1 VTNWQTILSGIATA
15 LTGAGI
21 IYFAAVMI
29 PPDALDSTVRGTI
42 IFIGVG
48 FLTAGSGI
56 AASRAN
62 ATSVAAHQESLDK
75 IAEERTHQAGER
87 QAAIQHIDR
96 KFEAVKDEA
105 AGAAVKVAEIQA
117 EQVVSRKVDEVK
129 AEVAKV
135 AEAVAKE
142 TMETHVIPVAKEVAE
157 QTVKEELRK

>member
-1 VTNWQTILSGIATA
+1 MLTNWQTILSGIATA
-15 LTGAGI
+15 LTGVGI

-29 PPDALDSTVRGTI
+29 PPEALDATVRGTI
-42 IFIGVG
+42 VFVGVG
-48 FLTAGSGI
+48 FLTAGAGI

-75 IAEERTHQAGER
+75 IAEERQHQAGQR
-87 QAAIQHIDR
+87 QAAIQQIDR

-117 EQVVSRKVDEVK
+117 EQVVARKVDDVK
-129 AEVAKV
+129 AEAAKV

-142 TMETHVIPVAKEVAE
+142 TVAM
-157 QTVKEELRK
+157 TVKEEAQKL